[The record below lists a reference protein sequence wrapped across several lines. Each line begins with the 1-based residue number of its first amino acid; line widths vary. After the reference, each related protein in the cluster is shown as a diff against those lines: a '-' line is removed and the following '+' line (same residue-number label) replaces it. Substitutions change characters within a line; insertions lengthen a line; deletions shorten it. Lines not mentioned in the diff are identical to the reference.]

1 MKTRATLIDA
11 IATVGFLVLA
21 VPAASPASAE
31 EQSSKVQ
38 QPHNVT
44 GLSEQR
50 DKTPQTQQPTAPNEG
65 SATTDR
71 MHGSSEGSSDDQRKT
86 APRGDL
92 NTGVMRPNDTSE
104 QQGSRQN

>member
-21 VPAASPASAE
+21 VPAASPVLAE

-38 QPHNVT
+38 QPHNTT

-50 DKTPQTQQPTAPNEG
+50 DKTPQTQQPAAPNEG

-71 MHGSSEGSSDDQRKT
+71 MHGSSEGATDDQRKA
-86 APRGDL
+86 APRGDQ
-92 NTGVMRPNDTSE
+92 NTGVMRPDDTSE
-104 QQGSRQN
+104 QGSRQN